1 MLVHSGRLISL
12 MKYHVF
18 ALCRDISSIT
28 PYAACLIPRHAP
40 NPWSACTQ
48 VAHRWKAD
56 ACPGERLRWGS
67 ELCLDRCG
75 WGDLNPRGSFFKVPS
90 YFFTHTSLQTHSDP
104 LSLYWSPINQ
114 APERKDSR
122 SSLILLGQGGSQY
135 QASFQSI
142 HLVLVVLGN
151 RRAYILVSVDLKTSG
166 RKHVLL
172 CLTTVWVLTDMTF
185 KTMQIIRRIE
195 ITNSSYHD
203 ISLLYEAPNN
213 ISSTWVYMTVQLVST
228 VWKCC
233 PWSQRYWQEDCFK

>member
-1 MLVHSGRLISL
+1 
-12 MKYHVF
+12 MKYHCF
-18 ALCRDISSIT
+18 ALRRDISSIT
-28 PYAACLIPRHAP
+28 PYAACLIPRRTTTSCSEPLISMYAGG
-40 NPWSACTQ
+40 AQ
-48 VAHRWKAD
+48 VESCCLPRWKVTARIW
-56 ACPGERLRWGS
+56 ALPWQVWLRRFKS
-67 ELCLDRCG
+67 QRELFQSAILGFSLR
-75 WGDLNPRGSFFKVPS
+75 
-90 YFFTHTSLQTHSDP
+90 LQTHSDP

-122 SSLILLGQGGSQY
+122 SSLILLGQEGSQY

-203 ISLLYEAPNN
+203 ISLLYEKP
-213 ISSTWVYMTVQLVST
+213 IWCTWIYPGSL
-228 VWKCC
+228 K
-233 PWSQRYWQEDCFK
+233 PFL

>member
-1 MLVHSGRLISL
+1 M
-12 MKYHVF
+12 
-18 ALCRDISSIT
+18 
-28 PYAACLIPRHAP
+28 
-40 NPWSACTQ
+40 
-48 VAHRWKAD
+48 
-56 ACPGERLRWGS
+56 
-67 ELCLDRCG
+67 
-75 WGDLNPRGSFFKVPS
+75 
-90 YFFTHTSLQTHSDP
+90 HSDP

-172 CLTTVWVLTDMTF
+172 CLTTAWVLTDMTF
-185 KTMQIIRRIE
+185 KRMQIIRQIE

-203 ISLLYEAPNN
+203 ISLLYETPNN
-213 ISSTWVYMTVQLVST
+213 IWCTWIYPGSLKPFLYMTVQLVST

-233 PWSQRYWQEDCFK
+233 PWSQWYWQ